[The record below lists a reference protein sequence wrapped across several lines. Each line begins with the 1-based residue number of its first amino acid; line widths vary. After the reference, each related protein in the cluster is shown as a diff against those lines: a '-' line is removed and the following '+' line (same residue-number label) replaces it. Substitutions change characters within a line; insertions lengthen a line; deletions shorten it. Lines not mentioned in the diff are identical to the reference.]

1 MSNPTLAHRSV
12 SNIRPTIGNTGSPT
26 SPHTPLRSIS
36 SSFGSPSALRA
47 EEESVVVEIGTRY
60 LRAGFAGEAVPQA
73 IVDFG
78 PEEQRRAGDYRSWL
92 PDYEKSWRARIGG
105 KKWGEAHELWTAD
118 LRGADLGLVGD
129 KIERAMRDAFTKYL
143 LIDSRPRKV
152 ILALPS
158 NLASPLLSIV
168 LNTIFINFQSPSISL
183 FSAPALTTVAAGLR
197 AAMVVD
203 IGWAETLVTGIYEY
217 REVSSSR
224 SVRATKLLGKEM
236 QKTLAESFDPT
247 ILQHEQEEKRE
258 AALQEFMSFEECE
271 EVVTRV
277 AWCKPSAG
285 STPKRF
291 SSDSPPADR
300 ESELES
306 DMQNLNL
313 SSDPDSIASIPLH
326 STNPPRTL
334 HLPFSKLA
342 EPCETA
348 LLASNIPE
356 HELDDE
362 ELPIHLLLYRSLL
375 RLPLDL
381 RSVCMS
387 RVIFVGGGSHVLGLK
402 GRVMDEVQK
411 LISER
416 GWDPVQGRAV
426 NQFKNNPRLKRNRAR
441 QVDEGPAGVEGG
453 EVELSRAGFQDPEP
467 DPIEAQIRREAEKGS
482 KPPEQG
488 TLRAVESLGAWAGA
502 SLLTQLRVPAV
513 STIEREVWLKE
524 GIAGAN
530 KNADI
535 SVAVAAGTR
544 GSMGPGAF
552 NKGAGER
559 ISWTL
564 GLWG

>member
-1 MSNPTLAHRSV
+1 
-12 SNIRPTIGNTGSPT
+12 
-26 SPHTPLRSIS
+26 
-36 SSFGSPSALRA
+36 
-47 EEESVVVEIGTRY
+47 
-60 LRAGFAGEAVPQA
+60 
-73 IVDFG
+73 
-78 PEEQRRAGDYRSWL
+78 
-92 PDYEKSWRARIGG
+92 
-105 KKWGEAHELWTAD
+105 
-118 LRGADLGLVGD
+118 
-129 KIERAMRDAFTKYL
+129 
-143 LIDSRPRKV
+143 
-152 ILALPS
+152 
-158 NLASPLLSIV
+158 
-168 LNTIFINFQSPSISL
+168 
-183 FSAPALTTVAAGLR
+183 
-197 AAMVVD
+197 MVVD
-203 IGWAETLVTGIYEY
+203 IGWAETIVTGIYEY

-247 ILQHEQEEKRE
+247 ILQQEQEEKRE

-271 EVVTRV
+271 EVAARV
-277 AWCKPSAG
+277 AWCRPSA
-285 STPKRF
+285 
-291 SSDSPPADR
+291 DSAQNKVPRDSQQADR
-300 ESELES
+300 EGELES
-306 DMQNLNL
+306 EMHNLNL
-313 SSDPDSIASIPLH
+313 SSSDPDTITSIPLC

-342 EPCETA
+342 QPCETA
-348 LLASNIPE
+348 LLASNVPE

-426 NQFKNNPRLKRNRAR
+426 KQFKNNTRLKRNRAR
-441 QVDEGPAGVEGG
+441 QVDEGPSGVEGG
-453 EVELSRAGFQDPEP
+453 ELELSRAGFQDPEP

-524 GIAGAN
+524 GMSGAN